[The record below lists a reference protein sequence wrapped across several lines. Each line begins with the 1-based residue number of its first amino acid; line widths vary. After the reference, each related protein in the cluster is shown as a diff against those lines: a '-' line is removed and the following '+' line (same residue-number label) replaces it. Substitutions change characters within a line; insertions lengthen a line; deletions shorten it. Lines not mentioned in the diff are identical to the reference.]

1 MVLFFVLCF
10 LLVCICVFV
19 CVMSVCVWHLGVRQ
33 CHDGCF
39 MRKRGQ
45 GEIRVKG

>member
-19 CVMSVCVWHLGVRQ
+19 CVMSVCVCGTLGLGSV
-33 CHDGCF
+33 
-39 MRKRGQ
+39 MT
-45 GEIRVKG
+45 VVL